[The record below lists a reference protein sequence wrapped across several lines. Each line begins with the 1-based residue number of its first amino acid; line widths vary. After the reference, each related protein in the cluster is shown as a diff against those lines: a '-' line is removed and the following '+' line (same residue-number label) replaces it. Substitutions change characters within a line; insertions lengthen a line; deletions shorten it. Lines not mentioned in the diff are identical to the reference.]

1 MKLVEPNT
9 IYVSEQ
15 EVEVIDEA
23 EYKTDLIEFFSD
35 MPAVARPLLKS
46 AKQAFTKLEEML
58 YSAPSFIN
66 IVRAHVPE
74 QTLQAVLSKDQKAK
88 LAGGALQLMTKK
100 DGSLTAN
107 LVNPKTKQ
115 IISTIPLQEVNLSPA
130 ISEAM
135 TSYGAQMQLAQI
147 AEQIQEVQQAVEE
160 VRQGQEADRL
170 ATAYSCQQKLLQAT
184 EIKNSE
190 IKAMALLRIVS
201 DAEDSRNLLMQ
212 SQAANIAFI
221 KGQPESFIGKFLSGA
236 KNEKIN
242 QRMQE
247 IRESLNMVNLIS
259 LTEAMAYEELG
270 EREAAKKSLQYY
282 ADYIEKTY
290 LETEGFVERLDMIDP
305 APENYWSETLPKIQ
319 QKIQALPGVN
329 QKNRLEGGDSLEKK

>member
-1 MKLVEPNT
+1 MLVEPNK
-9 IYVSEQ
+9 IYLSEQ
-15 EVEVIDEA
+15 EVEVIDRS
-23 EYKTDLIEFFSD
+23 EYKTDLTEFFSD

-46 AKQAFTKLEEML
+46 AEKAFTKLEEML

-66 IVRAHVPE
+66 MVRAHVPE
-74 QTLQAVLSKDQKAK
+74 QTFQTVLSKDQKAK
-88 LAGGALQLMTKK
+88 LASGALQLMTKK

-107 LVNPKTKQ
+107 LVNPKTKK
-115 IISTIPLQEVNLSPA
+115 IISTISLQEVSLSPA
-130 ISEAM
+130 IAEAM

-170 ATAYSCQQKLLQAT
+170 ATAYSCQQKLLQAA
-184 EIKNSE
+184 EIKNPE
-190 IKAMALLRIVS
+190 LKAMALLRIVS

-247 IRESLNMVNLIS
+247 IRESLNIVNLIS

-270 EREAAKKSLQYY
+270 EREASKKSLQYY

-305 APENYWSETLPKIQ
+305 APENYWSEIVPKIQ

-329 QKNRLEGGDSLEKK
+329 QENRLEGGNKFEKQ